1 MWARGVED
9 FDNVVYRFN
18 EGSQLLEDDVW
29 DGLRQLGEGCHE
41 LEVAEYGVST
51 HWSAAYV
58 FCFTSSTDSPLN
70 AALAAPALRVA
81 KIDIP
86 LAPDDIRVDWNAV
99 PGATWY
105 ELYHAAGEGEWQF
118 KATVTN
124 TTYVDTSPSWLQSD
138 RYTVRACNAD
148 GCSEFSN
155 VVTQH

>member
-1 MWARGVED
+1 M
-9 FDNVVYRFN
+9 
-18 EGSQLLEDDVW
+18 
-29 DGLRQLGEGCHE
+29 
-41 LEVAEYGVST
+41 AEHGVST
-51 HWSAAYV
+51 HWSPAYE
-58 FCFTSSTDSPLN
+58 FCFASSADSPLN

-99 PGATWY
+99 RGATWY
-105 ELYHAAGEGEWQF
+105 ELYHAVGEGEWQF

-138 RYTVRACNAD
+138 HYTVRACNAD

-155 VVTQH
+155 VATQH